1 MAAVVDAHNWRR
13 DKYGDGR
20 NKPAKNKVFH
30 KRNLSQFT
38 IRFDCGQKALANLPM
53 RVKRIEDIN
62 TNQSVP
68 KKSKIVQSKNLAP
81 PEAGASSPAVEST
94 KAPRARRAATNRKR
108 PGSRDKKIAA
118 PQKEKI
124 SMPPEAGEPTEPLD
138 DQIRL
143 RAYFIS
149 ERRRRFA
156 LPGDA
161 ESDWL
166 EAKRQ
171 LLSESGPR

>member
-1 MAAVVDAHNWRR
+1 MLHANTSPLICFSP
-13 DKYGDGR
+13 KTGE
-20 NKPAKNKVFH
+20 
-30 KRNLSQFT
+30 
-38 IRFDCGQKALANLPM
+38 KALANPSK
-53 RVKRIEDIN
+53 RVKRIKTIN

-68 KKSKIVQSKNLAP
+68 KKQKIVQTKNQAP
-81 PEAGASSPAVEST
+81 TEGA
-94 KAPRARRAATNRKR
+94 APRPRRAATGRKKS
-108 PGSRDKKIAA
+108 GTGAKKVPTAQGADVSIPREIGDTA
-118 PQKEKI
+118 
-124 SMPPEAGEPTEPLD
+124 EPSDE
-138 DQIRL
+138 QIRL

-171 LLSESGPR
+171 LLSEVGCR